1 MTINLSKE
9 WQKMNKKTISLILSA
24 FLMLGAMAGCSTG
37 SSTVSTVST
46 QSQVSQ
52 VLERSSKVESSII
65 ESSLESSLKEE
76 SSEVEISEEIS
87 KQESS
92 RIETSRAEPSKQ
104 ESSEQD
110 TSKPLTSSRPETSKQ
125 ESSRIETSRAESSWQ
140 ESSFST
146 GNSQNSNPFNTY
158 DNPEQQNTTKY
169 VLNTSTMK
177 IHKSS
182 CSYVKKIAPENYA
195 TTADL
200 TGALAQGYEKC
211 KKCW

>member
-1 MTINLSKE
+1 
-9 WQKMNKKTISLILSA
+9 MNKKTISLILSA

-76 SSEVEISEEIS
+76 SSEVEISEEI
-87 KQESS
+87 
-92 RIETSRAEPSKQ
+92 
-104 ESSEQD
+104 
-110 TSKPLTSSRPETSKQ
+110 SKQ